1 MGIPWAASG
10 PASAASM
17 PVSEKSSGPC
27 TLRATQSFSHC
38 TAVGTEELAQTMD
51 SSSVVQVNERND
63 LSCHTH
69 CGISCSGDRRTIAI
83 LSGSMDRFMV
93 KYLTGGG
100 RPARWSS
107 ACALTD
113 QGISSQSRQNQSV
126 WNSVQKFAFS
136 RAACTRASISDPSAA
151 SSKKCLPVRV

>member
-10 PASAASM
+10 PASPASM

-27 TLRATQSFSHC
+27 TLIATQSFSHC

-51 SSSVVQVNERND
+51 SSSVVQVKERND

-93 KYLTGGG
+93 KHLTGGD
-100 RPARWSS
+100 RPARFRGPARRRHTRGHGAGVRCVRSAPAPRCPGRTRAGQASVWRP
-107 ACALTD
+107 ACALVTVPGA
-113 QGISSQSRQNQSV
+113 Q
-126 WNSVQKFAFS
+126 
-136 RAACTRASISDPSAA
+136 
-151 SSKKCLPVRV
+151 L